1 MPVCVDGF
9 TIVNFSY
16 RTDENFN
23 MPTTAQIPATVELA
37 AITDNF
43 TDISYETFRR
53 KVDTEQ
59 FDMLCSGLGYAV
71 GNEKGLHIKN
81 DWSVSF
87 RKALYK
93 ETYISSVGFH

>member
-1 MPVCVDGF
+1 MRKLQYAYNCTNPGD
-9 TIVNFSY
+9 S
-16 RTDENFN
+16 R
-23 MPTTAQIPATVELA
+23 ELA

-87 RKALYK
+87 HKALYK
-93 ETYISSVGFH
+93 GNPIYFFSWSSIEFVFKN